1 MDFNIAEHLPEK
13 FHDQSKVWIYQSN
26 RIFTMTEAFSIEEK
40 LEGFV
45 SHWKSH
51 GATVTGY
58 ANLFFG
64 RFLILMADESATAVS
79 GCSTDS
85 SVHIVKEI
93 EKEFGV
99 NMFDRQLLCF
109 YKNEKVEQIPLSQLT
124 YALANNILSADDL
137 YFDNTVLTK
146 KDLETNWVKP
156 INTSWLKKYL
166 VSETDAKL

>member
-1 MDFNIAEHLPEK
+1 MNFKISEHIPQDFN
-13 FHDQSKVWIYQSN
+13 DQSRVWIYQSN
-26 RIFTMTEAFSIEEK
+26 RIFNITEAFILEEK
-40 LEGFV
+40 LKAFV
-45 SHWKSH
+45 AKWSSH
-51 GATVTGY
+51 GSPVRGY

-64 RFLILMADESATAVS
+64 RFLVFIADESATTVS

-109 YKNEKVEQIPLSQLT
+109 YKKEKVEQIPLSQIS
-124 YALANNILSADDL
+124 YALANSILEEDDL

-146 KDLETNWVKP
+146 SALQDHWLKP
-156 INTSWLKKYL
+156 IKDSWLKKY
-166 VSETDAKL
+166 VASPTNAS